1 MFYLF
6 LLAHLVADFILQPY
20 WLVVRKRRWDGLL
33 LHGTIVLACML
44 ALPLADSAALGL
56 WPAMLAITGVH
67 IVADWWKVRFGSRIP
82 GPPIGPFMLDQV
94 IHVTTLAVTLS
105 LALPAEQV
113 WTLAASPVALLAIW
127 AAAYVVAACAT
138 PIAVM
143 IWLDPSAQHA
153 ALAGPARRRS
163 LLVGAGAVS
172 LALIGGA
179 LALPATLLGLL
190 VAMRRR
196 SMAASGANLAA
207 HPLETPLGL
216 LTVLCVAA
224 TLGVGLAM
232 IH

>member
-1 MFYLF
+1 MMFYLF

-33 LHGTIVLACML
+33 LHGAIVLVCMF
-44 ALPLADSAALGL
+44 ALPLADRTALTL
-56 WPAMLAITGVH
+56 WPAMLAITAVH
-67 IVADWWKVRFGSRIP
+67 ILADWWKVRFGSRIP
-82 GPPIGPFMLDQV
+82 GPPIGPFMLDQA
-94 IHVTTLAVTLS
+94 IHATTLAIALS
-105 LALPAEQV
+105 LSLPAAQV
-113 WTLAASPVALLAIW
+113 WTLAASPAAMPAIW

-143 IWLDPSAQHA
+143 IWLDPSSQHA

-163 LLVGAGAVS
+163 LLVGAGTVS
-172 LALIGGA
+172 LALLGGA
-179 LALPATLLGLL
+179 IALPATLLGLL
-190 VAMRRR
+190 VVARRG
-196 SMAASGANLAA
+196 GATSTTLAA

-224 TLGVGLAM
+224 TLGVGLLM